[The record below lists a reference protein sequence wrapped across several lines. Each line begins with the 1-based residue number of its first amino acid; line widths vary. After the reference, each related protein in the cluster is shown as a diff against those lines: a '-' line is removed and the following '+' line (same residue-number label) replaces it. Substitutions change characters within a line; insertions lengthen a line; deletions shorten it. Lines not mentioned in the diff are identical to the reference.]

1 MKQAGQMIWLERILA
16 MARANTRDDAPGCA
30 RSH

>member
-1 MKQAGQMIWLERILA
+1 MNQADQVVWLERMLA
-16 MARANTRDDAPGCA
+16 MARANTRDDAPSGA